1 MIWEFIAAEKATFPI
16 VFMCA
21 EFGVSRQGYY
31 AWERRVAA
39 GGSAQ
44 ALADADLTERIG
56 VIFAR
61 HRGRYGSPRIRAE
74 LAHEGIHVAGKRVA
88 RLMVAAGLVARCGRQ
103 RTTTRTTEADPGAS
117 PAPNL
122 LDRRFDQAVPDAVW
136 VTDVTY
142 IWTDEGFVYLA
153 AIIDCCTRMVVGWST
168 ADHLR
173 TELCTAAL
181 QDAVAKHR
189 PGPGLMHHSDRGCQ
203 YTSHDYRKALADLG
217 FVQSM
222 SRKGNCWD
230 NAVAESFFSTLK
242 LELIYEKYWSGK
254 AELDAALFEY
264 IEVYYNRERLHSTLD
279 YSTPSGYREAHK
291 SGVAA

>member
-1 MIWEFIAAEKATFPI
+1 MIWEFIAAEKANFPI

-21 EFGVSRQGYY
+21 EFKVSRQGYY
-31 AWERRVAA
+31 AWERRAA
-39 GGSAQ
+39 GGGSRRAV
-44 ALADADLTERIG
+44 ANAELTDRIRA
-56 VIFAR
+56 IFAR
-61 HRGRYGSPRIRAE
+61 RRGRYGSPRIRAE
-74 LAHEGIHVAGKRVA
+74 LAADGIHVAAKRVA
-88 RLMVAAGLVARCGRQ
+88 RLMAEAGLVARCGRR
-103 RTTTRTTEADPGAS
+103 RTTTRTTQADPAAV
-117 PAPNL
+117 PAPNV
-122 LDRRFDQAVPDAVW
+122 LDRQFDQAVPDAAW

-181 QDAVAKHR
+181 EDAVAKHR
-189 PGPGLMHHSDRGCQ
+189 PGPGLIHHSDRGCQ
-203 YTSHDYRKALADLG
+203 YTSHDYRRALTDLK

-242 LELIYEKYWSGK
+242 LELIYEQDWTGK

-264 IEVYYNRERLHSTLD
+264 IEVFYNRERLHSTLD
-279 YSTPSGYREAHK
+279 YSTPDGYRDAHK
-291 SGVAA
+291 RGIAA

>member
-1 MIWEFIAAEKATFPI
+1 MIWEFIAAEKASFPI

-31 AWERRVAA
+31 AWERRAAA

-44 ALADADLTERIG
+44 ALADADLTERIR
-56 VIFAR
+56 VIFAQN
-61 HRGRYGSPRIRAE
+61 RGRYGSPRIRAE
-74 LAHEGIHVAGKRVA
+74 LAHEGFHVAGKRVA

-122 LDRRFDQAVPDAVW
+122 LDRRFDQPVPDAVW

-173 TELCTAAL
+173 TELCTTAL

-203 YTSHDYRKALADLG
+203 YTSHDYRKALSDLG

-254 AELDAALFEY
+254 AEVDAALFEY

-279 YSTPSGYREAHK
+279 FSTPSDYREAHK